1 MSNRRKIERAPDET
15 RPHIVVKKARRLLEL
30 WQDGQV
36 LACFPI
42 ALGSSPLGPKR
53 LEGDGCTP
61 EGEYYICTRNEAS
74 RYYLALGL
82 SYPNR
87 HDADAGLEAGVISA
101 ACYRKIDDAQ
111 RRRARPPW
119 DTALGGAIMIH
130 GMGAGRDW
138 TAGCIAL
145 ENGDMDVLWS
155 RCPLG
160 TPVSIE
166 P

>member
-87 HDADAGLEAGVISA
+87 HDADAGLKAGVISA

-111 RRRARPPW
+111 RRRARSAMGYGPGRSHH
-119 DTALGGAIMIH
+119 DSRH
-130 GMGAGRDW
+130 GSWARLDRRMHRPGERGY
-138 TAGCIAL
+138 GCI
-145 ENGDMDVLWS
+145 V
-155 RCPLG
+155 
-160 TPVSIE
+160 VSVPIGHTGVH
-166 P
+166 